1 MNNISNIR
9 QIVGGRKGMNDKQLQ
24 SNYIRV
30 VGTINTDLE
39 FSHEVFGE
47 KFYEF
52 YLEVPRLSDTKDL
65 LPVIISER
73 LINDM
78 EMDIG
83 KYIIIDGQFRSYNRY
98 EDTSNKLL
106 LRVFVRDIS
115 IPNDEEIEEI
125 IRHPNEVFLN
135 GYLCKETKYRTTPFG
150 REITDMLIAVNRS
163 YNKSDYIPCIAWG
176 RNARYCEKLEVGD
189 HVKVWGRIQSRR
201 YQKKTDEDDYE
212 TKTAY
217 EVSITKLEHVK
228 TDNNRKKE
236 ES

>member
-1 MNNISNIR
+1 
-9 QIVGGRKGMNDKQLQ
+9 MNDKQMQ
-24 SNYIRV
+24 SNYIRI
-30 VGTINTDLE
+30 VGKIHSNLE

-52 YLEVPRLSDTKDL
+52 FLEVPRLSDTKDL

-73 LINDM
+73 IINDIDM
-78 EMDIG
+78 SIG
-83 KYIIIDGQFRSYNRY
+83 NYIVIDGQFRSYNRY

-106 LRVFVRDIS
+106 LRVFVRDI
-115 IPNDEEIEEI
+115 IVPDDNELEELK
-125 IRHPNEVFLN
+125 RH
-135 GYLCKETKYRTTPFG
+135 PFG

-189 HVKVWGRIQSRR
+189 HIKLWGRIQSRK
-201 YQKKTDEDDYE
+201 YQKKNDNEDYE

-217 EVSITKLEHVK
+217 EVSVTKLEHIK
-228 TDNNRKKE
+228 TENNRKKE
-236 ES
+236 DEEGEDDFEE

>member
-83 KYIIIDGQFRSYNRY
+83 KYIIINGQFRSYNRY

-115 IPNDEEIEEI
+115 IPNDEEIE
-125 IRHPNEVFLN
+125 
-135 GYLCKETKYRTTPFG
+135 
-150 REITDMLIAVNRS
+150 
-163 YNKSDYIPCIAWG
+163 
-176 RNARYCEKLEVGD
+176 
-189 HVKVWGRIQSRR
+189 
-201 YQKKTDEDDYE
+201 
-212 TKTAY
+212 
-217 EVSITKLEHVK
+217 
-228 TDNNRKKE
+228 
-236 ES
+236 

>member
-1 MNNISNIR
+1 
-9 QIVGGRKGMNDKQLQ
+9 MNDKQMQ

-30 VGTINTDLE
+30 VGSVNSELE

-73 LINDM
+73 IINDIN
-78 EMDIG
+78 MDIG
-83 KYIIIDGQFRSYNRY
+83 NYVVIDGQFRSYNRY
-98 EDTSNKLL
+98 EDLSNKLL
-106 LRVFVRDIS
+106 LRIFVRDIKV
-115 IPNDEEIEEI
+115 PNEEELEEIKK
-125 IRHPNEVFLN
+125 HPNEVFFN
-135 GYLCKETKYRTTPFG
+135 GFLCKDTKYRTTPFG

-176 RNARYCEKLEVGD
+176 RNARYCENLEVGD

-201 YQKKTDEDDYE
+201 YQKKHDEDEYQ

-217 EVSITKLEHVK
+217 EVSITKLEHIK

-236 ES
+236 D

>member
-1 MNNISNIR
+1 
-9 QIVGGRKGMNDKQLQ
+9 MNDKQMQ
-24 SNYIRV
+24 SNYIRI
-30 VGTINTDLE
+30 VGKINSKLD

-52 YLEVPRLSDTKDL
+52 VMEVPRLSDTKDL

-73 LINDM
+73 LINDIDM
-78 EMDIG
+78 NIGRDIV
-83 KYIIIDGQFRSYNRY
+83 IDGQFRSYNRY

-106 LRVFVRDIS
+106 LRVFVRDII
-115 IPNDEEIEEI
+115 IPEEEELEEL

-135 GYLCKETKYRTTPFG
+135 GYLCKETKFRTTPFG

-189 HVKVWGRIQSRR
+189 HIKIWGRIQSRK
-201 YQKKTDEDDYE
+201 YQKKSENESYE

-217 EVSITKLEHVK
+217 EVSVTKLEHIK
-228 TDNNRKKE
+228 TENNRKKE
-236 ES
+236 DEEDFEE

>member
-1 MNNISNIR
+1 
-9 QIVGGRKGMNDKQLQ
+9 MNDKQMQ
-24 SNYIRV
+24 SNYIRI
-30 VGTINTDLE
+30 VGKINSKLD

-52 YLEVPRLSDTKDL
+52 IMEVPRLSDTRDL

-73 LINDM
+73 LINDIDM
-78 EMDIG
+78 NIG
-83 KYIIIDGQFRSYNRY
+83 KDIVIDGQFRSYNRY

-106 LRVFVRDIS
+106 LRVFVRDI
-115 IPNDEEIEEI
+115 ILPEDEELEEL

-135 GYLCKETKYRTTPFG
+135 GYLCKETKFRTTPFG

-189 HVKVWGRIQSRR
+189 HIKIWGRIQSRK
-201 YQKKTDEDDYE
+201 YQKKNENENYE

-217 EVSITKLEHVK
+217 EVSVTKLEHIK
-228 TDNNRKKE
+228 TENNRKKE
-236 ES
+236 DEEEEEFEE

>member
-1 MNNISNIR
+1 
-9 QIVGGRKGMNDKQLQ
+9 MNDKQMQ
-24 SNYIRV
+24 SNYIRI
-30 VGTINTDLE
+30 VGKINSKLD

-52 YLEVPRLSDTKDL
+52 IMEVPRLSDTRDL

-73 LINDM
+73 LINDIDM
-78 EMDIG
+78 NIG
-83 KYIIIDGQFRSYNRY
+83 KDIVIDGQFRSYNRY

-106 LRVFVRDIS
+106 LRVFVRDI
-115 IPNDEEIEEI
+115 ILPEDEELEEL

-135 GYLCKETKYRTTPFG
+135 GYLCKETKFRTTPFG

-189 HVKVWGRIQSRR
+189 HIKIWGRIQSRK
-201 YQKKTDEDDYE
+201 YQKKNENENYE

-217 EVSITKLEHVK
+217 EVSVTKLEHIK
-228 TDNNRKKE
+228 TENNRKKE
-236 ES
+236 DEDEEEFEE

>member
-1 MNNISNIR
+1 MKYIR
-9 QIVGGRKGMNDKQLQ
+9 QIIGGRKGMNDKQMQ

-30 VGTINTDLE
+30 VGIISSSLE

-52 YLEVPRLSDTKDL
+52 SLEVPRLSETKDL

-73 LINDM
+73 IINDINM
-78 EMDIG
+78 SIG
-83 KYIIIDGQFRSYNRY
+83 NFVVIDGQFRSYNRY
-98 EDTSNKLL
+98 EDLSNKLL
-106 LRVFVRDIS
+106 LRVFVRDIMV
-115 IPNDEEIEEI
+115 PNEDEIDEIK
-125 IRHPNEVFLN
+125 RHPNEVFLN

-189 HVKVWGRIQSRR
+189 HVKVWGRIQSRK
-201 YQKKTDEDDYE
+201 YQKKNDAEDYE

-217 EVSITKLEHVK
+217 EVSITKLEHIK
-228 TDNNRKKE
+228 TENNRKKE
-236 ES
+236 E

>member
-1 MNNISNIR
+1 
-9 QIVGGRKGMNDKQLQ
+9 MNDKQMQ
-24 SNYIRV
+24 SNYIRI
-30 VGTINTDLE
+30 VGKINSKLD

-52 YLEVPRLSDTKDL
+52 IMEVPRLSDTRDL

-73 LINDM
+73 LINDIDM
-78 EMDIG
+78 NIG
-83 KYIIIDGQFRSYNRY
+83 KDIVIDGQFRSYNRY

-106 LRVFVRDIS
+106 LRVFVRDI
-115 IPNDEEIEEI
+115 ILPEDEELEEL

-135 GYLCKETKYRTTPFG
+135 GYLCKETKFRTTPFG

-189 HVKVWGRIQSRR
+189 HIKIWGRIQSRK
-201 YQKKTDEDDYE
+201 YQKKNDNENYE

-217 EVSITKLEHVK
+217 EVSVTKLEHIK
-228 TDNNRKKE
+228 TENNRKKE
-236 ES
+236 DEDEEEFEE

>member
-1 MNNISNIR
+1 
-9 QIVGGRKGMNDKQLQ
+9 MNDKQMQ
-24 SNYIRV
+24 SNYIRI
-30 VGTINTDLE
+30 VGKINSKLD

-52 YLEVPRLSDTKDL
+52 IMEVPRLSDARDL

-73 LINDM
+73 LINDIDM
-78 EMDIG
+78 SIG
-83 KYIIIDGQFRSYNRY
+83 KYIVIDGQFRSYNRY

-106 LRVFVRDIS
+106 LRVFVRDII
-115 IPNDEEIEEI
+115 IPEDNELEEL

-135 GYLCKETKYRTTPFG
+135 GYLCKETKFRTTPFG

-189 HVKVWGRIQSRR
+189 HIKIWGRIQSRK
-201 YQKKTDEDDYE
+201 YQKKNENENYE

-217 EVSITKLEHVK
+217 EVSVTKLEHIK
-228 TDNNRKKE
+228 TENNRKREDE
-236 ES
+236 EEFEE